1 MPSRR
6 PPLLFPALA
15 LYLLIASGTFLVAK
29 ATLREFPPLVL
40 CLLRFTLAAAILWPI
55 ARVAGGRVRIAPED
69 RPWVVLLGALS
80 VPLNQ
85 GLFLFGM
92 QWASASHGAL
102 LYALT
107 PAFVVLIG
115 VARGERPTLLQIIGV
130 GLAFA
135 GVLTLLLMRGLHF
148 DRHSLLGD
156 LIVLGAVV
164 SWAFYTTLG
173 RKYTLRYGALALT
186 GQTMLAG
193 WLLFLPIGLLSL
205 RGFHPSAVSFG
216 GWAGLAYMA
225 VLTSALSYVI
235 WYWGLAHLKSSSV
248 ALLTNLQPLVT
259 AAMAWLILHER
270 LPAGFA
276 VSTAL
281 VLGGVWL
288 AQGRVAWG
296 GPRGASD
303 PRPNGRSSP

>member
-29 ATLREFPPLVL
+29 GTLREFPPLVL

-55 ARVAGGRVRIAPED
+55 ARFAGGRVRIARRD
-69 RPWVVLLGALS
+69 WPWVLLLGALS

-115 VARGERPTLLQIIGV
+115 VARGERPTPLQILGV
-130 GLAFA
+130 ALAFA
-135 GVLTLLLMRGLHF
+135 GVLMLLLMRGLHF

-156 LIVLGAVV
+156 LIILGAVIA
-164 SWAFYTTLG
+164 WALYTALG
-173 RKYTLRYGALALT
+173 RGLILRYGALALT
-186 GQTMLAG
+186 GRTMLAG
-193 WLLFLPIGLLSL
+193 WLLFLPIGLFSL
-205 RGFHPSAVSFG
+205 GGFHPSSISLG

-259 AAMAWLILHER
+259 AAMAFLIL
-270 LPAGFA
+270 
-276 VSTAL
+276 
-281 VLGGVWL
+281 
-288 AQGRVAWG
+288 
-296 GPRGASD
+296 
-303 PRPNGRSSP
+303 